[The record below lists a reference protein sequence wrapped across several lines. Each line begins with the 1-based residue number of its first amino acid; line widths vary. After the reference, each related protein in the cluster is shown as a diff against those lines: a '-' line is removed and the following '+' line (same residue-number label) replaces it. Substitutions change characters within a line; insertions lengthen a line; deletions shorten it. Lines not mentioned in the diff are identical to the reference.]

1 MRFDM
6 DSDGSL
12 TQLELADLLLSLGVK
27 STSYQLQ
34 VTTAILLFLRSQG
47 GAEPM
52 SVDTGRYL
60 RDDQTSNCRSFGSIN
75 HPSSQLRKISIGIM
89 VDQLAKKKSG
99 VTKEGEVVVPNAEME
114 KSNMGN
120 NTQGKSKEEEFTA
133 SKKAKQMGSSTNLM
147 EQGMHHLHIPL
158 SFCKPNLVFKS
169 DGKKQN
175 NFDRVTYQKKEVKDG
190 AVEVQ
195 DFTFETAKE
204 VIMSDK
210 EVLVDK
216 AVATE
221 GRRTETL
228 RMKLWEI
235 LGTVSSPD
243 DQHSKSQIHEDTVE
257 EELKDS
263 PLRKTT
269 PDMEENDAEDGLFL
283 SSSEER
289 DLGSCEE
296 GSPIIH
302 RHDWTG
308 EDNWIEEPSEPNQ
321 VDGLARAVELFA
333 LELEK
338 LKTKL
343 RSATNRKSSEIL
355 MSVAGEVHMQL
366 QMLSLRFK
374 RTCRGKLTNLS
385 KSKRKRLESRFEEQ
399 QEHLKVIYDKFKEQV
414 NQHLQ
419 DCRSTLEGLEVYQTE
434 FKGTVEKQKAS
445 HRKLLLQVEEAI
457 ETQLNDAQRRIQVMQ
472 EMGRGKM
479 LQLKHELALCLKEG
493 FVLNPVLEKE
503 GSKQCSLQIVKK
515 MEESERVREVIRK
528 QVGDDWDDEVM
539 SRARFKALSGQ
550 RSDWE
555 PTYLFWRDLILSVAR
570 QLGLFI
576 IKPSHL
582 NNQWFNRGGLT
593 PLSLDRV
600 LFEMYNEGEIVLPSV
615 DLVDPTAGRLSQI
628 FTRLTNS
635 MIRRSRTATP
645 QILMS
650 QDRLILTSLLKD
662 KAVEVVKLLS
672 ECHWTSSCIV
682 TMKRFQDICGGAYE
696 ASALLSHLSAQ
707 GKARYLS
714 LSKGDFIEGVKVS
727 LSASSVPSISSL
739 DCDVLHLIWTTEKLQ
754 QQLNVID
761 QRCQTSR
768 KSALACLNSGNKK
781 VALRH
786 VRQLKLAN
794 ESRENCAMLLNR
806 VEEVLDVIASAE
818 STKKVSEAIQIGAQA
833 IKENKMSVEEVQHSL
848 QEIEESIDTQKQIE
862 NALESTSLYTVVE
875 DEESIEE
882 EFKKLELDI
891 EVNSAGETEASKS
904 AESLIDSLSNLKLV
918 DDGLARTPAVQGT
931 VETIRN
937 NKTETP
943 VLETA

>member
-1 MRFDM
+1 
-6 DSDGSL
+6 
-12 TQLELADLLLSLGVK
+12 
-27 STSYQLQ
+27 
-34 VTTAILLFLRSQG
+34 
-47 GAEPM
+47 M
-52 SVDTGRYL
+52 SVDTRRYL

-75 HPSSQLRKISIGIM
+75 HPSSQSRKISIGIM

-114 KSNMGN
+114 KSNLGN
-120 NTQGKSKEEEFTA
+120 ITQGKNKKEEFTA
-133 SKKAKQMGSSTNLM
+133 SKKAKQTKDPQQVNSPWITTTSFHQKMRTSDTVLHAKQYSNLPSGSGKQYKLDGARNA
-147 EQGMHHLHIPL
+147 PL
-158 SFCKPNLVFKS
+158 TYSVQFFANQTSFLES

-175 NFDRVTYQKKEVKDG
+175 NFDRVNYQKKEVKDR

-243 DQHSKSQIHEDTVE
+243 DQRSKSQLHKVGDDKLNPQQEFDQMGATVVKSKQNSDRPGQKYDEKGDASINPRQNSDTIEMDSESPDNIVRRPVTRSLSRKRAPTKKQHRTATNGPSPGYKMKHREDSIFSFEECCEKLHGSFAGGSSKSTRKKRENKSFRTEFPGICLPEKDKSTKIQQPINRSETPSPAKQATSVDKTMGNFHGCLPENEREYLELEKNIQEQEIYQSPLTTKKFKRDFDTLENKDQHEEDNGNPSLKNDANPEDDYLSPTFGIKTPVSSSSPSSIPKSDHDTVE

-263 PLRKTT
+263 PLRKTAA
-269 PDMEENDAEDGLFL
+269 DVEENDAEDGLFL

-302 RHDWTG
+302 GHDWTG

-366 QMLSLRFK
+366 QNVESQIQ
-374 RTCRGKLTNLS
+374 TDVGKLTNLS

-419 DCRSTLEGLEVYQTE
+419 DCRSTFEGLDVYQTE

-457 ETQLNDAQRRIQVMQ
+457 ETQLNDAQGRIQVMQ

-493 FVLNPVLEKE
+493 
-503 GSKQCSLQIVKK
+503 
-515 MEESERVREVIRK
+515 
-528 QVGDDWDDEVM
+528 
-539 SRARFKALSGQ
+539 
-550 RSDWE
+550 
-555 PTYLFWRDLILSVAR
+555 ILS
-570 QLGLFI
+570 
-576 IKPSHL
+576 
-582 NNQWFNRGGLT
+582 
-593 PLSLDRV
+593 
-600 LFEMYNEGEIVLPSV
+600 
-615 DLVDPTAGRLSQI
+615 
-628 FTRLTNS
+628 
-635 MIRRSRTATP
+635 
-645 QILMS
+645 
-650 QDRLILTSLLKD
+650 
-662 KAVEVVKLLS
+662 
-672 ECHWTSSCIV
+672 
-682 TMKRFQDICGGAYE
+682 
-696 ASALLSHLSAQ
+696 
-707 GKARYLS
+707 
-714 LSKGDFIEGVKVS
+714 
-727 LSASSVPSISSL
+727 
-739 DCDVLHLIWTTEKLQ
+739 
-754 QQLNVID
+754 
-761 QRCQTSR
+761 
-768 KSALACLNSGNKK
+768 
-781 VALRH
+781 
-786 VRQLKLAN
+786 
-794 ESRENCAMLLNR
+794 
-806 VEEVLDVIASAE
+806 
-818 STKKVSEAIQIGAQA
+818 
-833 IKENKMSVEEVQHSL
+833 
-848 QEIEESIDTQKQIE
+848 
-862 NALESTSLYTVVE
+862 
-875 DEESIEE
+875 
-882 EFKKLELDI
+882 
-891 EVNSAGETEASKS
+891 
-904 AESLIDSLSNLKLV
+904 
-918 DDGLARTPAVQGT
+918 
-931 VETIRN
+931 
-937 NKTETP
+937 
-943 VLETA
+943 

>member
-1 MRFDM
+1 M
-6 DSDGSL
+6 
-12 TQLELADLLLSLGVK
+12 
-27 STSYQLQ
+27 
-34 VTTAILLFLRSQG
+34 RSQG
-47 GAEPM
+47 GVEPM
-52 SVDTGRYL
+52 SVDTRQYL

-75 HPSSQLRKISIGIM
+75 HPSSQSRKISIGIM

-99 VTKEGEVVVPNAEME
+99 VTREGEVVAPNAEME
-114 KSNMGN
+114 KSNLGN
-120 NTQGKSKEEEFTA
+120 TTQGKSKKEEFTA
-133 SKKAKQMGSSTNLM
+133 SKKAKQTKEPQQVNSPRITTTSFHQKMRTSDTVLHAKHYSNLPSGSGKQYKLDGARNA
-147 EQGMHHLHIPL
+147 PL
-158 SFCKPNLVFKS
+158 TYSVQFFANQTSFLES

-243 DQHSKSQIHEDTVE
+243 DQRSKSQLHEVGDDNLNPQPEFDQMGATVVKSKQNSDKPGQKYDEKGDVSINPRQNSDTIEMDSESPDNVVRRPVTRSLSRKRAPTKKQHRTATNGPSSGYKMKHREDSIFSFEECCEKLHGSFAGGSSKSTWKKRENKSFRTEFPGICLPEKDKSTKIQQPINRSETPSPAKQATSVDKTMGNFHGCLPENEREYLELEKNIQEQEIYQSSLTTKKFKRDFDTIENKDQHEEDNGNPSLKNDANPEDDYLSPTFGIKTPVSSSSPSSIPKSDHVSSPAQSERRFTVGDIHSFRTFWASKQDFCDNGQTKSSDTVE

-263 PLRKTT
+263 PLRKTA
-269 PDMEENDAEDGLFL
+269 PDVEENDAEDGLFL

-302 RHDWTG
+302 GHDWTG

-355 MSVAGEVHMQL
+355 MSVAGEIHMQL
-366 QMLSLRFK
+366 QNVESQIQ
-374 RTCRGKLTNLS
+374 TDVGKLTNLS

-434 FKGTVEKQKAS
+434 FKGTVEKQRAS

-493 FVLNPVLEKE
+493 
-503 GSKQCSLQIVKK
+503 
-515 MEESERVREVIRK
+515 
-528 QVGDDWDDEVM
+528 
-539 SRARFKALSGQ
+539 
-550 RSDWE
+550 
-555 PTYLFWRDLILSVAR
+555 ILS
-570 QLGLFI
+570 
-576 IKPSHL
+576 
-582 NNQWFNRGGLT
+582 
-593 PLSLDRV
+593 
-600 LFEMYNEGEIVLPSV
+600 
-615 DLVDPTAGRLSQI
+615 
-628 FTRLTNS
+628 
-635 MIRRSRTATP
+635 
-645 QILMS
+645 
-650 QDRLILTSLLKD
+650 
-662 KAVEVVKLLS
+662 
-672 ECHWTSSCIV
+672 
-682 TMKRFQDICGGAYE
+682 
-696 ASALLSHLSAQ
+696 
-707 GKARYLS
+707 
-714 LSKGDFIEGVKVS
+714 
-727 LSASSVPSISSL
+727 
-739 DCDVLHLIWTTEKLQ
+739 
-754 QQLNVID
+754 
-761 QRCQTSR
+761 
-768 KSALACLNSGNKK
+768 
-781 VALRH
+781 
-786 VRQLKLAN
+786 
-794 ESRENCAMLLNR
+794 
-806 VEEVLDVIASAE
+806 
-818 STKKVSEAIQIGAQA
+818 
-833 IKENKMSVEEVQHSL
+833 
-848 QEIEESIDTQKQIE
+848 
-862 NALESTSLYTVVE
+862 
-875 DEESIEE
+875 
-882 EFKKLELDI
+882 
-891 EVNSAGETEASKS
+891 
-904 AESLIDSLSNLKLV
+904 
-918 DDGLARTPAVQGT
+918 
-931 VETIRN
+931 
-937 NKTETP
+937 
-943 VLETA
+943 